1 MSKEH
6 STQLWNAV
14 QDSSS
19 PNPSAKHSAKKRA
32 DDITNFNAI
41 NTKLLNQTA
50 STLRHIPL
58 RVYIPSQAEGDTVG
72 SYKIVQSLV
81 TPRTAN
87 RKIFALAVNCLTDA
101 I

>member
-14 QDSSS
+14 QDSLLSPSS
-19 PNPSAKHSAKKRA
+19 LSAHQLTRRA
-32 DDITNFNAI
+32 DDVASFNAI

-50 STLRHIPL
+50 SPLRHIPL
-58 RVYIPSQAEGDTVG
+58 RIYIPSQTESDTVG
-72 SYKIVQSLV
+72 SFKIVQSLV

-87 RKIFALAVNCLTDA
+87 RKLLYL
-101 I
+101 